1 MTRSE
6 PITKISNRT
15 GYRHLNSSRLKP
27 TPDLTYPVPVTEQDD
42 LEEAK
47 LLLDYEQQLQ
57 DTKNQRGY

>member
-6 PITKISNRT
+6 PINDILKRKD
-15 GYRHLNSSRLKP
+15 YRHLNSSRLKP
-27 TPDLTYPVPVTEQDD
+27 TPDLTYPVPVSEQDD